1 MARSIDTNDPLDRI
15 GDLIDFR
22 CGMCKSARVAAM
34 ATITQDGRKGIEFR
48 CHGESEFLEL
58 SDAQIRS
65 PRRLKG
71 YRPFSGLQQ
80 AQEARKKGS
89 GGAID
94 IQNWAAQRIDLS
106 RLPEL
111 FQGWKPTCGKCNKP
125 VKRVDCF
132 RNELGRRDNLKFYCH
147 GDTEVIAL
155 PDERGLN
162 VGFLKR
168 YRPFMPERPS
178 NDLAPFIE
186 ELLQGVVSG
195 SMTPSQVSVAM
206 AELGATTAAVDFN
219 NAQLGEPWSPEPAKP
234 KPEPDLLIPSVQP
247 RVIRFED

>member
-1 MARSIDTNDPLDRI
+1 MASYTSYTGNIFDDPMERI
-15 GDLIDFR
+15 GSVIDFR
-22 CGMCKSARVAAM
+22 CGKCKNARVAAM
-34 ATITQDGRKGIEFR
+34 AKKALDGGKGIEFR

-65 PRRLKG
+65 PRRLRG

-80 AQEARKKGS
+80 AQEAQKKSS

-111 FQGWKPTCGKCNKP
+111 FQSWRPKCGKCNKP
-125 VKRVDCF
+125 VDRIDCF
-132 RNELGRRDNLKFYCH
+132 RNELGRRDNLKFFCH
-147 GDTEVIAL
+147 GATEILPL
-155 PDERGLN
+155 PDDRGVSVIL
-162 VGFLKR
+162 LKR
-168 YRPFMPERPS
+168 YRPFLPERPS
-178 NDLAPFIE
+178 IDLAPFME
-186 ELLQGVVSG
+186 ELLKGV
-195 SMTPSQVSVAM
+195 QVTAAM
-206 AELGATTAAVDFN
+206 AQLGSTTAAADFN
-219 NAQLGEPWSPEPAKP
+219 NAQLGEPWSPEPEKP